1 MPRDGTGLRRGAR
14 MAGLISSIGAAA
26 ATALLGAA
34 MLAPAAAQ
42 SVPTIRVGWTVPAEE
57 AKWLI
62 MKRPELF
69 PDSGKHYKIEWFQFQ
84 GTPPMSQALVAKAVD
99 CATQAPISFAKA
111 VGEGAL
117 QGYILGSLAQE
128 KKGFFAVL
136 WAVPEDSPIKTIA
149 DLKGKTVATTVFG
162 GGIHALMMVLL
173 ERNFVDPQ
181 KDVTMREVG
190 FPLVEDAL
198 RAGRVDAGPFAQPFW
213 ARAKEKGGLRVLFEL
228 SDVQSPLTETFEA
241 CRKDFVDANPDA
253 VRAYMADFKR
263 GTKYAI
269 AHPEEAR
276 QVTSE
281 VTKIDLPTLE
291 KYLMTERDFYRD
303 PTGTPD
309 FAAIQKTW
317 DLFYEK
323 QLIAKPLAVTDYQRL
338 DVTPQPD

>member
-1 MPRDGTGLRRGAR
+1 MKPARTEGR
-14 MAGLISSIGAAA
+14 MAGLASSIRAAA

-34 MLAPAAAQ
+34 ALAPAAAQ

-69 PDSGKHYKIEWFQFQ
+69 PNYGKKYKIEWFQFQ
-84 GTPPMSQALVAKAVD
+84 GTPPMSQALLAQAVE
-99 CATQAPISFAKA
+99 CATQAPISFGKA

-128 KKGFFAVL
+128 KKGYFAVL
-136 WAVPEDSPIKTIA
+136 WAVKDESPIKTIG

-173 ERNFVDPQ
+173 ERNGIDPE

-253 VRAYMADFKR
+253 IRAYMEDFKF

-276 QVTSE
+276 KVTSE

-303 PTGTPD
+303 PVGTPD

-317 DLFYEK
+317 DLFFEK
-323 QLIAKPLAVTDYQRL
+323 KLIAKRLDVKDYQRL
-338 DVTPQPD
+338 DLTPQPD

>member
-1 MPRDGTGLRRGAR
+1 MTLGNTEAQVRGWASVIR
-14 MAGLISSIGAAA
+14 AAA
-26 ATALLGAA
+26 ATALVGAA
-34 MLAPAAAQ
+34 ALAPASAQ

-69 PDSGKHYKIEWFQFQ
+69 PDYGKKYQVEWFQFQ
-84 GTPPMSQALVAKAVD
+84 GTPPMSQALLAKAVE

-111 VGEGAL
+111 VGEGGL

-136 WAVPEDSPIKTIA
+136 WAVKDESPIKTIA
-149 DLKGKTVATTVFG
+149 DLKGRTVATTVFG

-173 ERNFVDPQ
+173 ERNGIDPE

-198 RAGRVDAGPFAQPFW
+198 RSGRVEAGPFAQPFW
-213 ARAKEKGGLRVLFEL
+213 ARAKEKGGLRVLFDL

-241 CRKDFVDANPDA
+241 CRKDFVDTNPDA
-253 VRAYMADFKR
+253 IGAYMADFKR
-263 GTKYAI
+263 ATKYAI

-276 QVTSE
+276 KVTSE

-291 KYLMTERDFYRD
+291 KYLMTEHDFYRD

-317 DLFYEK
+317 DLFYDK
-323 QLIAKPLAVTDYQRL
+323 KLIAQRLAVTDYQRL
-338 DVTPQPD
+338 DLTPKPD